1 MADRRINFGFCGSS
15 VRCLLISANVCF
27 LLLGLVAITTGAVAK
42 LNIKELNQFDEINA
56 VRPMANGLL
65 VVGAFALFVSL
76 FGLIG
81 AKYLNRFFLIFYLI
95 AVLCMF
101 LLHGVALIWLV
112 ANTSSIHNGYISA
125 VNTTVNDLKQTNNN
139 NSTKYQEECKFMLAL
154 SNFCDCCGFNGAN
167 DFSTDVATECCA
179 KPYNQQD
186 GCAQKSY
193 NKLQS
198 VSFYLI
204 VVPSLVIL
212 AIELFAIIV
221 VPFLIGKRGSDYE
234 SI

>member
-1 MADRRINFGFCGSS
+1 MADRRVNFGFCGSS
-15 VRCLLISANVCF
+15 VRCLLITANVCF
-27 LLLGLVAITTGAVAK
+27 LLLGIVAITTGTVAK
-42 LNIKELNQFDEINA
+42 INIKELNDFDEIKA
-56 VRPMANGLL
+56 VRPMANSLL
-65 VVGAFALFVSL
+65 VIGAFALFVSL
-76 FGLIG
+76 FGIIG

-112 ANTSSIHNGYISA
+112 SNTNSIHDGYISA
-125 VNTTVNDLKQTNNN
+125 VNSTVNDLKQHS

-154 SNFCDCCGFNGAN
+154 SNFCECCGFNGAS
-167 DFSTDVATECCA
+167 DFSRDVAMECCA
-179 KPYNQQD
+179 KPSDQKD

-193 NKLQS
+193 DQLKS
-198 VSFYLI
+198 VSFNLI
-204 VVPSLVIL
+204 IVPSLVIL
-212 AIELFAIIV
+212 AIELFAILV